1 MRLDDV
7 TGVVLAGGRGQRM
20 GGVDKGL
27 LLLAGRPLVARVLDR
42 LQPQVGAVSI
52 SANRQVD
59 SYAAFGHPVLADE
72 NGDFAGPLAGV
83 LAALSAC
90 RTPWLLCVPC
100 DAPMLP
106 LDLAQRLHDAAAR
119 EEAVGAVACTG
130 PGDGNGLLQQ
140 VQPTFLLLHQRLVLP
155 LRETLARAERSVQRF
170 AAAQG
175 IVRVRFDD
183 EAAFANVN
191 TPQDLASM
199 ERAWSR

>member
-27 LLLAGRPLVARVLDR
+27 LLLAGRPLVVRVLDR

-106 LDLAQRLHDAAAR
+106 LDLAQRLYEAAAR
-119 EEAVGAVACTG
+119 EEAAGAFACTG
-130 PGDGNGLLQQ
+130 PGDGNGLLQR

-183 EAAFANVN
+183 ESAFANVN

>member
-183 EAAFANVN
+183 ESAFANVN

>member
-27 LLLAGRPLVARVLDR
+27 LLLAGRPLVVRVLDR

-119 EEAVGAVACTG
+119 EEAAGAVACTG

-183 EAAFANVN
+183 ESAFANVN

>member
-155 LRETLARAERSVQRF
+155 LRETLARAERSVQCF

>member
-90 RTPWLLCVPC
+90 RTPWLLCAPC

-191 TPQDLASM
+191 TPQDLALM